1 VQSMSWSKGLSVTAA
16 GTGVVSHAG
25 SALPRL
31 LADRVGLTGALSAAL
46 ARRDFVPVHDRGRV
60 LTDLG
65 VLLAD
70 GGQRISDIVVLRD
83 QGELFGSVA
92 SAPTLWRALNELDTA
107 ALHRVE
113 AARATV
119 RARVWDLI
127 TARHGGLPASRTCY
141 GDLGS
146 TVVIRLDATLVN
158 VFSDK
163 ENARPTFKKGF
174 GFHPLTAWCDNTG
187 EALAVQLRPG
197 NAGSNT
203 TTDHVN
209 LIDRAIAAVPA
220 AHRRDLLVTI
230 DGAGASHAVVEHLNA
245 LNTHPTHGLRGRKVH
260 YSIGVDLNARAR
272 TAITVLPAGAWEPA
286 LDASGQARED
296 AAVAD
301 LTGLLRQSHT
311 GDQLATWPADLRVI
325 VRREPIAV
333 GKQVSLFEQLDG
345 HRYQVIATNTPTGQ
359 IQRLEARHRVQ
370 ARVEAGIRTGKDTG
384 LARLPS
390 RDYAINTAWCH
401 AVVIGIDLLAWT
413 RLLALDGDLA
423 KAEPGTLRYRLLH
436 VGARIVRGQR
446 RRHLKIPTTWPWTD
460 QLVTAFTRI
469 MAIPAP
475 T

>member
-1 VQSMSWSKGLSVTAA
+1 MQSMSWSKGLSVTAA

-31 LADRVGLTGALSAAL
+31 VADRVGLTGALSGAL
-46 ARRDFVPVHDRGRV
+46 ARRDFLPVHDRGRV

-92 SAPTLWRALNELDTA
+92 SVPTLWRTLNELDPTA
-107 ALHRVE
+107 LRRVE
-113 AARATV
+113 AARAKA
-119 RARVWDLI
+119 RSRVWDLVE
-127 TARHGGLPASRTCY
+127 ARHGGLPASRTCY

-163 ENARPTFKKGF
+163 ENARPTFKKGY

-203 TTDHVN
+203 ATDHID
-209 LIDRAIAAVPA
+209 LIGRAIAAVPA

-230 DGAGASHAVVEHLNA
+230 DGAGASHAVVEHLHA
-245 LNTHPTHGLRGRKVH
+245 LNTHPVHGRRGRKVH
-260 YSIGVDLNARAR
+260 YSIGFDLDARAR
-272 TAITVLPAGAWEPA
+272 AAIIVLPAGAWEPA
-286 LDASGQARED
+286 LDPTGQARDD
-296 AAVAD
+296 AHVAE
-301 LTGLLRQSHT
+301 LTGLLRHSHT
-311 GDQLATWPADLRVI
+311 GDQLASWPPDLRVI

-333 GKQVSLFEQLDG
+333 DTQVSLFEQLDG
-345 HRYQVIATNTPTGQ
+345 YRYQVIATNTTTGQ
-359 IQRLEARHRVQ
+359 LQRLEARHRVQ

-390 RDYAINTAWCH
+390 RNYAINTAWCH
-401 AVVIGIDLLAWT
+401 AVAIGIDLLAWT
-413 RLLALDGDLA
+413 RLLTLDGDLA
-423 KAEPGTLRYRLLH
+423 KAEPATLRYRLLH

-446 RRHLKIPTTWPWTD
+446 RQHLKVPTTWPWAA
-460 QLVTAFTRI
+460 QLVAAFTTAL
-469 MAIPAP
+469 AISAP